1 MTHMN
6 SKKKLN
12 IVCVGAG
19 YVGGPTMA
27 VIADKC
33 PFATVHVFDIL
44 KPRIEAWNSPKPSS
58 PDEPDGLPIFEPG
71 LSDVIY
77 KVRGNSMFFTTDP
90 NVLQK
95 ADIIFIAV
103 NTPTKERGIGI
114 GCATDLSYFENSI
127 RLVGNMATEERDVI
141 IVEKSTVPV
150 RSAIAVEQI
159 LSSFN
164 SKTRFKILSNP
175 EFLAEGTAIQDLLN
189 PDRILI
195 GGADLDAVATLSSIY
210 ECWVPKERI
219 VTTNLWSSELS
230 KLAANAFLAQRI
242 SSINS
247 ISAICE
253 KTNANIMEISRAV
266 GSDKRIGNNFLN
278 PSPGFGGSCFK
289 KDILSL
295 VYLCE
300 KMGLH
305 EVAEYWNQ
313 VIVINEYQKE
323 RVFRKVVDMCFNTVN
338 RKNLAI
344 YGFTFKKNTGDTRE
358 SPAIHI
364 CSRLLAEGAILRIYD
379 PKVSENAVYSELA
392 NYIISTNENINI
404 QYFSNDHQNN
414 ACKFDLYDGK
424 LTQFLKKNIKFMR
437 SALDAAQD
445 ASAILILTDWDEFR
459 SLNYK
464 LIYDVMD
471 KPAMVFNGHPT
482 LDLKDFE
489 CIGFNTFSLGE
500 YTHNLLFNSS
510 NGYHDD
516 DKTKNR

>member
-1 MTHMN
+1 MLSEIKDFTGF
-6 SKKKLN
+6 KKKLN
-12 IVCVGAG
+12 IVCIGAG

-33 PFATVHVFDIL
+33 PFATVNVFDIF
-44 KPRIEAWNSPKPSS
+44 KPRIEAWNSPIPSS

-71 LSDVIY
+71 LPDIIY
-77 KVRGNSMFFTTDP
+77 RARGKNLFFTTDP

-103 NTPTKERGIGI
+103 NTPIKDKGMGIGR
-114 GCATDLSYFENSI
+114 ATDLSFFESSI
-127 RLVGNMATEERDVI
+127 RLIGRTVIEERDVL

-150 RSAIAVEQI
+150 RAATTVRQI

-164 SKTRFKILSNP
+164 SKARFHILSNP
-175 EFLAEGTAIQDLLN
+175 EFLAEGTAIKDLLN

-195 GGADLDAVATLSSIY
+195 GGSDSDAVAVLSSIY

-253 KTNANIMEISRAV
+253 KTDANVMEISRAL
-266 GSDKRIGNNFLN
+266 GSDKRIGRSFLD

-300 KMGLH
+300 KMGLS

-313 VIVINEYQKE
+313 VIVMNEYQKE
-323 RVFRKVVDMCFNTVN
+323 RIYRKVVEMCFDTVN
-338 RKNLAI
+338 RKTLAI
-344 YGFTFKKNTGDTRE
+344 FGFTFKKDTGDTRE
-358 SPAIHI
+358 SAAIHI
-364 CSRLLAEGAILRIYD
+364 CSRLLGEGATLKIYD

-392 NYIISTNENINI
+392 NFVMTADQNIDLKSLHANHRSDDG
-404 QYFSNDHQNN
+404 Y
-414 ACKFDLYDGK
+414 KFDLYSDK
-424 LTQFLKKNIKFMR
+424 LTEFLKNNVKLVH
-437 SALDAAQD
+437 SALDAAQG
-445 ASAILILTDWDEFR
+445 ASAVLILTEWDDFQH
-459 SLNYK
+459 LNYK
-464 LIYDVMD
+464 SIYDVMD
-471 KPAMVFNGHPT
+471 KPAMMFNGRPT
-482 LDLKDFE
+482 LNLKNLE
-489 CIGFNTFSLGE
+489 SIGFNTFSLGE
-500 YTHNLLFNSS
+500 KTRNPLFDSLS
-510 NGYHDD
+510 GY
-516 DKTKNR
+516 